1 LLTFRKET
9 DKLKKTDMEEV
20 LEFLTD
26 LEANNSRQW
35 FEENRK
41 RYEKTKKEFL
51 DFTGKLIN
59 EIRKFDEELPPLN
72 PKDCLFRIF
81 RDIRFSLDKSPYK
94 TNYGSYM
101 SRGGF
106 KAGFA
111 GYYFHVSPSECFQSG
126 GVYMPSSEHL
136 QAIRQEIFYHP
147 EEYLMIVKDKKFQ
160 KAYPDAYFDSLKTAP
175 KGYPRDWEYI
185 DLLKPRNYAFGHPID
200 KDELTSPELLAK
212 VVERFRIVHPLNR
225 FLNSAI
231 EDSIEL

>member
-1 LLTFRKET
+1 
-9 DKLKKTDMEEV
+9 MEEI
-20 LEFLTD
+20 LKFLTD
-26 LEANNSRQW
+26 LEANNSRDW

-41 RYEKTKKEFL
+41 RYENTRKEFL
-51 DFTGKLIN
+51 EFTGKMIN

-81 RDIRFSLDKSPYK
+81 RDVRFSPDKSPYK

-111 GYYFHVSPSECFQSG
+111 GYYFHISPSECFQSG
-126 GVYMPSSEHL
+126 GIYMPSPEHL
-136 QAIRQEIFYHP
+136 QAIRQEIYYHP
-147 EEYLMIVKDKKFQ
+147 EEYLLLINEKKFQ
-160 KAYPDAYFDSLKTAP
+160 TFYPDAYFDSLKTAP
-175 KGYPRDWEYI
+175 KGYPKDWEHI

-200 KDELTSPELLAK
+200 PKELASPDLLTNII
-212 VVERFRIVHPLNR
+212 ERFRIIYPLNR

-231 EDSIEL
+231 GDYLNL